1 MLRRS
6 RRDLEG
12 LTGHSRSAG
21 AQTKADQAFTFS
33 DRTNTSSGDSKVR
46 PR

>member
-1 MLRRS
+1 VSRRN

-21 AQTKADQAFTFS
+21 AQTKVDQ
-33 DRTNTSSGDSKVR
+33 GVHLQ
-46 PR
+46 